1 MLHDR
6 EGSASVLG
14 RISSVW
20 NMDVTAMMITTTWS
34 SPRRT
39 VCSSCFCEGPDSSHC
54 ARARER
60 SADANGS
67 PDLVEGGGD
76 MPVLDEEKKGDDVA
90 DHEQESGYDR
100 FIRVWGNRNVYYWK
114 GNCVCGH
121 C

>member
-1 MLHDR
+1 MPER
-6 EGSASVLG
+6 ESE
-14 RISSVW
+14 
-20 NMDVTAMMITTTWS
+20 D
-34 SPRRT
+34 
-39 VCSSCFCEGPDSSHC
+39 
-54 ARARER
+54 
-60 SADANGS
+60 ADANGS